1 MTFVTI
7 FRRILAA
14 LDEVTCLVKHIERFP
29 DLFQGLSR
37 DLISQQLV
45 QLSQFVGQF
54 NVEFDVSL
62 RRVIHES
69 LKGLQPALEFI
80 ILYRE

>member
-1 MTFVTI
+1 MTFFPI

-29 DLFQGLSR
+29 DLFHGLPR
-37 DLISQQLV
+37 DLISQHLV

-54 NVEFDVSL
+54 NVELDVSL
-62 RRVIHES
+62 RREIHES

-80 ILYRE
+80 ILYQ